1 MLIIVSGSAGVG
13 KNTVITTLIERHKN
27 IKLLKTC
34 TTRPPRSTDEAMHS
48 PYIYLSKEEFENKIK
63 NGELFEHEEI
73 HKNFYGMLNSSLEAV
88 AHDDCHYIKDVGVL
102 GQKNIKDALK
112 NKAKVLSVFLT
123 APKEELIKRLKAR
136 GDHDIDLRISRM
148 EFELSYVKNYD
159 VVIENI
165 NLEKTVKEIE
175 KQIKKYEK
183 MWKLKYFHIFLF
195 KILIG
200 WCFKQVMACCCLV
213 FCFFQFFE
221 RYTSLKLC
229 RLEKPRQFF

>member
-13 KNTVITTLIERHKN
+13 KNTVITSLLERHSN

-48 PYIYLSKEEFENKIK
+48 PYIYLTREDFEDKIK

-73 HKNFYGMLNSSLEAV
+73 HKNFYGMLKSSLDAV
-88 AHDDCHYIKDVGVL
+88 ATDDCHYIKDIGVL

-112 NKAKVLSVFLT
+112 GKAKVLSIFLT
-123 APKEELIKRLKAR
+123 APKEELIKRLKLR

-159 VVIENI
+159 AVIENI
-165 NLEKTVKEIE
+165 NLEKTIKEVEKLIKKFE
-175 KQIKKYEK
+175 KQ
-183 MWKLKYFHIFLF
+183 
-195 KILIG
+195 
-200 WCFKQVMACCCLV
+200 
-213 FCFFQFFE
+213 
-221 RYTSLKLC
+221 
-229 RLEKPRQFF
+229 